1 MEKGEKSRQR
11 IIEESVPV
19 FNTKGY
25 AGTSMRDLMESTG
38 FRKGG
43 IYRHFESKEE
53 LAAEAFSFAYAQLKA
68 AYTSVYEAD
77 DPADVKLIRFFK
89 SFRKFLMDPPV
100 KGGCPIMNTAID
112 ADHSNKR
119 LRDLARGAAKDWES
133 ILENVVQEGIDDGIF
148 PDSVVPRKE
157 ARFIIASIEGGIL
170 LSKLHHDIE
179 YGMLAAER
187 LIAWVEGLKSST

>member
-1 MEKGEKSRQR
+1 MDKGQKSRQR

-25 AGTSMRDLMESTG
+25 AGTSMSDLMESTG

-53 LAAEAFSFAYAQLKA
+53 LAAEAFSLAYKQLKA
-68 AYTSVYEAD
+68 AYTSVYKES
-77 DPADVKLIRFFK
+77 DPADKKLSQFFR
-89 SFRKFLMDPPV
+89 SFRKFLIEPPV

-119 LRDLARGAAKDWES
+119 LRDLARAAAKDWES
-133 ILENVVQEGIDDGIF
+133 ILIRVIREGVESGVFHARID
-148 PDSVVPRKE
+148 PEKE
-157 ARFIIASIEGGIL
+157 TRFIIATIEGGIM
-170 LSKLHHDIE
+170 LSKLHRDIE
-179 YGMLAAER
+179 YGMVVAER
-187 LIAWVEGLKSST
+187 LLEYLESMKRGA

>member
-1 MEKGEKSRQR
+1 MDKGEKSRQR

-25 AGTSMRDLMESTG
+25 AGTSMSDLMESTG

-53 LAAEAFSFAYAQLKA
+53 LAAEAFSHAYAQLKA
-68 AYTSVYEAD
+68 AYTSVYEES

-89 SFRKFLMDPPV
+89 SFRKFLAEPPV

-119 LRDLARGAAKDWES
+119 LRDLARGAAKDWEA
-133 ILENVVQEGIDDGIF
+133 ILVNVVQEGIDAGIF
-148 PDSVVPRKE
+148 PATVTPRDE

-170 LSKLHHDIE
+170 LSKLHRDIA

-187 LIAWVEGLKSST
+187 MIARVEELKR

>member
-1 MEKGEKSRQR
+1 MDKGEKSRQR

-25 AGTSMRDLMESTG
+25 AGTSMNDLMESTG

-53 LAAEAFSFAYAQLKA
+53 LAAEAFSHAYQQLKA
-68 AYTSVYEAD
+68 AYTSVYAPT
-77 DPADVKLIRFFK
+77 DPADLKLSRFYHNFA
-89 SFRKFLMDPPV
+89 RFLLDPPV
-100 KGGCPIMNTAID
+100 PGGCPIMNTAID

-119 LRDLARGAAKDWES
+119 LQELARAAAKDWENMLVDV
-133 ILENVVQEGIDDGIF
+133 IQEGLDQGIF
-148 PDSVVPRKE
+148 LKDTDPRRE

-170 LSKLHHDIE
+170 LSKIHRDPD

-187 LIAWVEGLKSST
+187 LLERLEAMKAQG